1 MSEPIK
7 FMLKPTVDAMYGILH
22 IENCSVEGIEG
33 IPAINRLSVSP
44 GYMDLEFDVSCRDIY
59 HSIIL
64 VNLPELT
71 IKTSSAEYVIPKYNA
86 HFEGTIQMD
95 VTQDQHYDLR
105 FSKLTNKKIHSEQK
119 YYWRF
124 VYPIDSNEWFL
135 KIDAYPYTDDYGMN
149 HFHNLIISN
158 LDGHKMYLF
167 SVNVEGKQW
176 MIIESTEPVTY
187 DEMDHRVLSLTIAL
201 GFVLGK
207 RYGDYCFHIASEVQ
221 DFTQIT
227 GTEILALQK
236 TKYCPFKILNT
247 DNNMVEVWLQ
257 QYPYQ
262 QYALD
267 EVKNKQTGNVRWYYN
282 DDSSVK
288 MNAFNKLSQLC
299 STSND
304 MMLATSMLVDGSLM
318 NIEYQKSFFHVALE
332 TITTTLLKDDADL
345 PPTVPQERYNDEVAP
360 LLLEAL
366 NGIEWLSEDAK
377 HILGNR
383 ITHNINIAP
392 NAKKLEFCFP
402 KYGYTLTKADSTAIN
417 MRNSTFHGHL
427 SSEKKPLRAQMGDML
442 AMNLRLHKLC
452 SILLLKAAGFEGKV
466 LNNEVLFG
474 MKEACERKESVYI
487 DI

>member
-1 MSEPIK
+1 
-7 FMLKPTVDAMYGILH
+7 
-22 IENCSVEGIEG
+22 
-33 IPAINRLSVSP
+33 
-44 GYMDLEFDVSCRDIY
+44 
-59 HSIIL
+59 
-64 VNLPELT
+64 
-71 IKTSSAEYVIPKYNA
+71 
-86 HFEGTIQMD
+86 
-95 VTQDQHYDLR
+95 
-105 FSKLTNKKIHSEQK
+105 
-119 YYWRF
+119 
-124 VYPIDSNEWFL
+124 
-135 KIDAYPYTDDYGMN
+135 
-149 HFHNLIISN
+149 
-158 LDGHKMYLF
+158 
-167 SVNVEGKQW
+167 
-176 MIIESTEPVTY
+176 
-187 DEMDHRVLSLTIAL
+187 
-201 GFVLGK
+201 
-207 RYGDYCFHIASEVQ
+207 
-221 DFTQIT
+221 
-227 GTEILALQK
+227 
-236 TKYCPFKILNT
+236 
-247 DNNMVEVWLQ
+247 
-257 QYPYQ
+257 
-262 QYALD
+262 
-267 EVKNKQTGNVRWYYN
+267 
-282 DDSSVK
+282 
-288 MNAFNKLSQLC
+288 
-299 STSND
+299 
-304 MMLATSMLVDGSLM
+304 M

-332 TITTTLLKDDADL
+332 TITTTLLKDEADL